1 MDLAPYATFAV
12 YAIISVVRDDQTL
25 LASQAFTSL
34 SLISLMTSPLL
45 EFVQAVPSFIQCVG
59 CFERIESYLE
69 KEPITNTPTDEQMTA
84 AYGPTNAN
92 PQTEYADKLSMIP
105 ADISFLDADIAWSSD
120 SEAILRN
127 LTLEIGKGITMI
139 VGPVGSGKSA
149 LIKSI
154 LGEMTLR
161 EGFIHIPFRNIA
173 YCSQI
178 PWIVDD
184 TIRHNITGGTE
195 FNAAWYNFVISTC
208 ALNDDFQSLPAGD
221 MHVAG
226 SRGASLSGGQK
237 QRVVCSAL
245 VDKGRT
251 LMWLT

>member
-45 EFVQAVPSFIQCVG
+45 MFVQAVPSFVQCIG

-69 KEPITNTPTDEQMTA
+69 EKPITNFLNDGQLTLGHGPIGTDKEK
-84 AYGPTNAN
+84 
-92 PQTEYADKLSMIP
+92 TEYADELSARP
-105 ADISFLDADIAWSSD
+105 AVISFQDAEIAWFPD
-120 SEAILRN
+120 SKAVLQDLN
-127 LTLEIGKGITMI
+127 LEVGEGITMI
-139 VGPVGSGKSA
+139 IGPVGSGKSA

-154 LGEMTLR
+154 LGEMNVMKGSVYT
-161 EGFIHIPFRNIA
+161 PSRNIA
-173 YCSQI
+173 YCPQI
-178 PWIVDD
+178 PWIVDN

-195 FNAAWYNFVISTC
+195 FDAAWYNFAVSACGLT
-208 ALNDDFQSLPAGD
+208 DDFQSIPDGD

-237 QRVVCSAL
+237 QRVVC
-245 VDKGRT
+245 
-251 LMWLT
+251 